1 MIETSPSALNS
12 DMLQWI
18 MTELKLWGLVEPV
31 EKIFS
36 ILKEYSLKN
45 NESIKKTVHD
55 SEFGCG
61 RYDWNKPKCSVFKH
75 APMNFDWTE
84 TLGIGRSGREQI
96 WNFGKIFLEEQGVHK
111 KMVHNSEFG
120 WGRYCRN
127 KLKCSVFE
135 PAPMNSNWTET
146 LGIGQVGWE
155 KILNFDRIFLKE
167 QGFHKKI
174 VRNSKFEWGRYDRNN
189 PQRGAMAVPYEK
201 NWVYMT
207 SLR

>member
-1 MIETSPSALNS
+1 
-12 DMLQWI
+12 
-18 MTELKLWGLVEPV
+18 
-31 EKIFS
+31 
-36 ILKEYSLKN
+36 
-45 NESIKKTVHD
+45 
-55 SEFGCG
+55 
-61 RYDWNKPKCSVFKH
+61 
-75 APMNFDWTE
+75 
-84 TLGIGRSGREQI
+84 
-96 WNFGKIFLEEQGVHK
+96 
-111 KMVHNSEFG
+111 
-120 WGRYCRN
+120 
-127 KLKCSVFE
+127 
-135 PAPMNSNWTET
+135 MNSNWTET